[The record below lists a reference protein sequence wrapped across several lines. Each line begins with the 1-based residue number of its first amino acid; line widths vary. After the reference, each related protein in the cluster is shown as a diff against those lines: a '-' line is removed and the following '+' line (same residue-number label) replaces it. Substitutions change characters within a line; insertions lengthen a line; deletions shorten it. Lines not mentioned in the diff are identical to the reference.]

1 MFTKIIKNVKMH
13 KNKYKKSIENGH
25 TFRDEQQQTVPALSL
40 RLVLKRD
47 ELKDIQ
53 RENTNLNLNSY

>member
-1 MFTKIIKNVKMH
+1 MH
-13 KNKYKKSIENGH
+13 KNKYNKSIENGH
-25 TFRDEQQQTVPALSL
+25 TFRDEQQQTVLVLSL

-53 RENTNLNLNSY
+53 RENTNLNLNSYWIKE